1 MSFVIILAL
10 SGIIFISLEAILPG
24 MVMGILGVI
33 LCFSSIAV
41 AFITDDLPPAFLSFG
56 GRFLLST
63 IILLVTVISIGF
75 WLKYFDK
82 FPWTKG
88 LILRS
93 SSDGKIESTDE
104 SYEEMI
110 GITGQALSDLKP
122 TGKVKIEGLPE
133 TSYVIAE
140 DGFIEAGSAI
150 KIIQVEGRTVTVR
163 QITT

>member
-10 SGIIFISLEAILPG
+10 SAIIFISLEAILPG

-41 AFITDDLPPAFLSFG
+41 AFTTDDLPQIFLSFG
-56 GRFLLST
+56 GRFLLAT
-63 IILLVTVISIGF
+63 IILLATVLSIGF

-82 FPWTKG
+82 FPWTKR
-88 LILRS
+88 LVLRS
-93 SSDGKIESTDE
+93 SSDGTIESTDE
-104 SYEEMI
+104 SYKEMI
-110 GITGQALSDLKP
+110 GITGQAVSDLKP
-122 TGKVKIEGLPE
+122 TGKVKIAGLPD

-140 DGFIEAGSAI
+140 NGFIEAGSGI
-150 KIIQVEGRTVTVR
+150 KIIQIEGRTVTVR

>member
-10 SGIIFISLEAILPG
+10 AGIIFISLEVILPG
-24 MVMGILGVI
+24 MIMGILGVI
-33 LCFSSIAV
+33 LCFSSIAT
-41 AFITDDLPPAFLSFG
+41 AFTTDDLPPAFLGFG

-63 IILLVTVISIGF
+63 IILLVTVLSIGF

-82 FPWTKG
+82 LPWSKG

-93 SSDGKIESTDE
+93 SSSGKIESTDNK
-104 SYEEMI
+104 YKEMI
-110 GITGQALSDLKP
+110 GITGQAISDLKP
-122 TGKVKIEGLPE
+122 TGNVKIKGLPE

-140 DGFIEAGSAI
+140 NGFIGAGSAI
-150 KIIQVEGRTVTVR
+150 EIIQIEGRTVTVR